1 MNMWEKGEVKKTSK
15 RQKVRSL
22 CQKATQRGGD
32 VVSGERVWKGGDG
45 RAAAAGTAG
54 MLWWAARGGGE
65 RVWKEG
71 GKSRGVV
78 KNSPE

>member
-1 MNMWEKGEVKKTSK
+1 MNKTSK

-45 RAAAAGTAG
+45 RAAEAGTAA

-71 GKSRGVV
+71 EKVG
-78 KNSPE
+78 EW